1 MARRAPPGGPRKKQK
16 RKIPRIR
23 ADTYEEVLDRFFD
36 GDVPRSLDRFA
47 ALIRDDPSNPDG
59 HAGLGFAFSWAYDS
73 IGALRHLKKARHLGD
88 ERPYTLL
95 AMGNAYKLIDMHDEA
110 AECFRAALAARPD
123 FAPAHA
129 NMAYLH
135 AKRGAHQDAVES
147 ADRAREHD
155 ESSEAEAVK
164 GIALLKMGMRGEAD
178 AVLAEAG
185 RDNPESPHVRLAA
198 CYALLDGGDARGF
211 LGRVKDAPG
220 ALAHFRKALKLGDD
234 RAETRLHMGNACRM
248 LDMHGEALE
257 CYRAALDRR
266 PDLAPAH
273 FGMAYTH
280 AIRGDYQE
288 AAKSADEVLRHD
300 GLLDEAGTIKGIALL
315 NAGRRE
321 GALGLL
327 AGAERADPGSDQA
340 KIGLGYALLHDGD
353 EEAALRRFDGVVGG
367 KLLDLEGHFERGRAL
382 SRRGDHAGAYEA
394 YAAATASEHAIETY
408 ARMAASFIRAHSA
421 DPGKAWRAEA
431 LELALKAAGKDMGYA
446 LSQYKRFRS
455 RAAPARADASVP
467 RRIRLKEGT
476 DMLADLDVPG
486 ALSRLKALVED
497 EPDFGEGRAA
507 LGMSGDTDGALAEL
521 REALRLGADE
531 PEVYHNMGAVYDM
544 AGMKKEARECRRR
557 AGSVAR

>member
-1 MARRAPPGGPRKKQK
+1 MRRFVSAQDRARPPACANRPPERRPASHKYCRRRSLALARRAPPGGPRKKQK

-47 ALIRDDPSNPDG
+47 AMIRDDPSNPDG

-211 LGRVKDAPG
+211 LGRVKDARCLEPDDLG
-220 ALAHFRKALKLGDD
+220 GHFKKGLKL
-234 RAETRLHMGNACRM
+234 E
-248 LDMHGEALE
+248 
-257 CYRAALDRR
+257 
-266 PDLAPAH
+266 
-273 FGMAYTH
+273 
-280 AIRGDYQE
+280 
-288 AAKSADEVLRHD
+288 K
-300 GLLDEAGTIKGIALL
+300 
-315 NAGRRE
+315 
-321 GALGLL
+321 
-327 AGAERADPGSDQA
+327 
-340 KIGLGYALLHDGD
+340 
-353 EEAALRRFDGVVGG
+353 
-367 KLLDLEGHFERGRAL
+367 
-382 SRRGDHAGAYEA
+382 RGDHAGAYGA
-394 YAAATASEHAIETY
+394 YAAAARLEPAASVHA
-408 ARMAASFIRAHSA
+408 AMAASLVRMHGG
-421 DPGKAWRAEA
+421 DPGERPRAEA
-431 LELALKAAGKDMGYA
+431 LELILDAVGKDSWYTYMYFG
-446 LSQYKRFRS
+446 R
-455 RAAPARADASVP
+455 VH
-467 RRIRLKEGT
+467 
-476 DMLADLDVPG
+476 LAKNLNVD
-486 ALSRLKALVED
+486 
-497 EPDFGEGRAA
+497 GRDP
-507 LGMSGDTDGALAEL
+507 L
-521 REALRLGADE
+521 
-531 PEVYHNMGAVYDM
+531 
-544 AGMKKEARECRRR
+544 
-557 AGSVAR
+557 